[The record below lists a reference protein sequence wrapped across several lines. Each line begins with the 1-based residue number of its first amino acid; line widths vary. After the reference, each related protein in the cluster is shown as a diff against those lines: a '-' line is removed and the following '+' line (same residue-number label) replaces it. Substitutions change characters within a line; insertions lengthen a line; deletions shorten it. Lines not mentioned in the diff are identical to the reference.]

1 MIYAGL
7 KETKDHLSSNQ
18 ERDESSLVVKFPVE
32 LDESIKGEKMSL
44 FHEKL
49 GNVSQ
54 FLMSQIFSC
63 EEFTF
68 LKNLHQRI
76 KTTEAVN

>member
-7 KETKDHLSSNQ
+7 KETKDHLSSNR
-18 ERDESSLVVKFPVE
+18 ERDESGLVVKFPVE
-32 LDESIKGEKMSL
+32 LDESIRGKKMSL

-54 FLMSQIFSC
+54 FLMSQIFSW
-63 EEFTF
+63 EEFMF
-68 LKNLHQRI
+68 LKNLH
-76 KTTEAVN
+76 

>member
-32 LDESIKGEKMSL
+32 LDESIKGKKMSL

-63 EEFTF
+63 AEFT
-68 LKNLHQRI
+68 LKKKNLH
-76 KTTEAVN
+76 

>member
-7 KETKDHLSSNQ
+7 KETKDHLSSSQ
-18 ERDESSLVVKFPVE
+18 ERDESSSVVKFPVE
-32 LDESIKGEKMSL
+32 LDDSIKGKKMSL

-54 FLMSQIFSC
+54 LLTLQIFSR
-63 EEFTF
+63 EEFKF
-68 LKNLHQRI
+68 FEKSPVKDKN
-76 KTTEAVN
+76 N